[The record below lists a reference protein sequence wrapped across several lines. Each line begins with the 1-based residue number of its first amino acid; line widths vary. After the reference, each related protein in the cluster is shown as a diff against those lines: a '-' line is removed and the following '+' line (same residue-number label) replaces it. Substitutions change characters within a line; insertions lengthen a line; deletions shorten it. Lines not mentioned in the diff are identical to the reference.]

1 MFAFNIPGSR
11 RFVSSETHSSNNA
24 LKIGLSFISGI
35 GLFLM
40 ITAAGISVVGGAE
53 GSALSLVF
61 ATGAAMLI
69 TGILVWFAVVRPDTH
84 FDDINEPHYH
94 GHHDH

>member
-1 MFAFNIPGSR
+1 M
-11 RFVSSETHSSNNA
+11 SSENNPPNA
-24 LKIGLSFISGI
+24 LKLGLSFVAGT

-40 ITAAGISVVGGAE
+40 VTAAAVGVIGGVE
-53 GSALSLVF
+53 DSALGLLF

-69 TGILVWFAVVRPDTH
+69 TGILVWFAVVRPDVT